1 MPRRGGR
8 HYVLVKGAEEALDA
22 FKYEVAVDLGLKP
35 ISSNP
40 LDPNSDGPNS
50 DGSLNRDWFKNLTTQ
65 QVGLIRGTMVRR
77 IQAAGE
83 WAILQRYKNNQRPL
97 MPPEALPPDQQIR
110 DVTNTGNPARDTSVT
125 DTPNSG
131 QLITS
136 VPRPEPSEVYTTE
149 QQELQ

>member
-50 DGSLNRDWFKNLTTQ
+50 VGSLNRDWFKNLTTQ
-65 QVGLIRGTMVRR
+65 QVGLIGGTMVRLAQSR
-77 IQAAGE
+77 
-83 WAILQRYKNNQRPL
+83 L
-97 MPPEALPPDQQIR
+97 
-110 DVTNTGNPARDTSVT
+110 V
-125 DTPNSG
+125 
-131 QLITS
+131 
-136 VPRPEPSEVYTTE
+136 
-149 QQELQ
+149 